1 MKWPNILL
9 LLVSILILHACQNET
24 GNALVIFHAGSL
36 SYPLKKLTADYQQ
49 THPEQQFQLE
59 PAGSLNTIRK
69 VTDLNRQADI
79 IASADYKLISEMLI
93 PKHTAYNIAFA
104 ANSIVLAFTD
114 QSAYADEIS
123 DENWIE
129 ILQKDEV
136 KIGASDP
143 HADPCGYRTRLTLQ
157 LAGKINNISN
167 LTDLILEEGRYY
179 ERPKETDLIALLETQ
194 TIDYFFIY
202 ESVAKQH
209 HFKIVEFSDSINLS
223 QPMLNDWYRQES
235 FKVRG
240 SRPEDSLIIQG
251 EAIVYGIT
259 LLNQGQTKEA
269 AWDFI
274 EFLLDP
280 EKGVRT
286 LESAGQRA
294 LVPAIINTTHKLP
307 ERIKPLVTIKE
318 NL

>member
-1 MKWPNILL
+1 MKLRKILL
-9 LLVSILILHACQNET
+9 LLASVFIFQACQNES
-24 GNALVIFHAGSL
+24 GQALVIFHAGSL
-36 SYPLKKLTADYQQ
+36 SYPLKKLTEDYQQ

-104 ANSIVLAFTD
+104 ANSIVLAYTD
-114 QSAYADEIS
+114 QSAYADEITS
-123 DENWIE
+123 ENWIE
-129 ILQKDEV
+129 ILQKDDV

-143 HADPCGYRTRLTLQ
+143 NADPCGYRTRLTLQ
-157 LAGKINNISN
+157 LAGELKEIPN
-167 LTDLILEEGRYY
+167 LTNLILEEGRYY

-209 HFKIVEFSDSINLS
+209 HFKTVVFSDSINLS
-223 QPMLNDWYRQES
+223 RPLLNDWYGQAS
-235 FKVRG
+235 IKVRG
-240 SRPEDSLIIQG
+240 SSPADSLLIRG
-251 EAIVYGIT
+251 EAIIYGIT
-259 LLNQGQTKEA
+259 VLEESPSNQA
-269 AWDFI
+269 AWDFVAY
-274 EFLLDP
+274 LLDP
-280 EKGVRT
+280 EKGT
-286 LESAGQRA
+286 KIIEAAGQRPLIPA
-294 LVPAIINTTHKLP
+294 LINTNRMLP